1 MTLFLDYSENNLS
14 PSVYEIYRG
23 LQWLHLFGDAS
34 AELMIRVLVSSR

>member
-14 PSVYEIYRG
+14 PVYEIYRG